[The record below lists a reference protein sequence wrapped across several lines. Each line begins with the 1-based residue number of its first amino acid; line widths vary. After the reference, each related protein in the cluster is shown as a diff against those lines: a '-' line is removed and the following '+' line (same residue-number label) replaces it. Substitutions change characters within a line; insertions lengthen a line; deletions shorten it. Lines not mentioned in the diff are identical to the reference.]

1 MRSKLQVTIIL
12 IVACYSTLFGQ
23 IQIHEKGYTLRYYP
37 NHLAIQF
44 LDSLAFQTAA
54 VEDAF
59 SSVPL
64 SFERSSN
71 PLEIKLL
78 QLRPSQILKINYID
92 NQHQRQSSY
101 IANSS
106 ISSGA
111 IEVYFNHTVAT
122 AFAQSQAALNLGNLL
137 DDKLITYINE
147 CQNDLSIAIYNSYSS
162 SAASGIAGAIN
173 AAYDRGVKVRL
184 IYDGSTSSLMI
195 PLLNPLIPILS
206 SPSSSSYGIMHNK
219 FVIFDAESSDPNQP
233 FVWTGSTNW
242 TTSQIDG
249 PDRNNAIVIQD
260 QALALAYKMEFD
272 EMWGSSSMIPNA
284 VNSKFGPYKADNTPH
299 HFVVGNKVID
309 SYFSPSDDTNGK
321 IIDAINSAETDL
333 EIATMLIT
341 RSDVKNTLLAK
352 YNAGLTNINL
362 LVDSQ
367 NPTGNQ
373 ISAIQAGLP
382 QGHAMVFT
390 LSGIMHHKFLVA
402 DNFNSNSDPL
412 VLTGSHNWS
421 NSAETKNDENTL
433 IVHDANIAN
442 QYFQAFADLYQ
453 QAGGN
458 MEFLGVQ
465 ASSANANLCSIYP
478 NPTSGDCFISWNQI
492 PTDSSTIRVFSAMG
506 MQVLAQKLNPEST
519 NMIRC
524 SMLEA
529 GIYFVSIETAQGK
542 EVFKLIK
549 K

>member
-44 LDSLAFQTAA
+44 LDSLASQTAV

-59 SSVPL
+59 SSAPL

-78 QLRPSQILKINYID
+78 QLRPSQILKINYLD

-195 PLLNPLIPILS
+195 PLLNPLIPILP

-272 EMWGSSSMIPNA
+272 EMWGSNSMIPNA

-309 SYFSPSDDTNGK
+309 SYFSPSDGTNGK

-390 LSGIMHHKFLVA
+390 LSGIMHHKFLVV

-492 PTDSSTIRVFSAMG
+492 PTDSSVVRVFSAMG

-519 NMIRC
+519 NTIPC
-524 SMLEA
+524 SILEA

>member
-44 LDSLAFQTAA
+44 LDSIASQTAV

-59 SSVPL
+59 SSAPL

-78 QLRPSQILKINYID
+78 QLRPSQILKINYLD

-195 PLLNPLIPILS
+195 PLLNPLIPILP

-272 EMWGSSSMIPNA
+272 EMWGSNSMIPNA

-309 SYFSPSDDTNGK
+309 SYFSPSDGTNGK

-382 QGHAMVFT
+382 LGHAMVFT

-458 MEFLGVQ
+458 MQFLGVQ

-492 PTDSSTIRVFSAMG
+492 PTDSSVVRVFSAMG
-506 MQVLAQKLNPEST
+506 MQVLVQKLNPEST
-519 NMIRC
+519 NTIPC

>member
-309 SYFSPSDDTNGK
+309 CYFSPSDDTNGK

-341 RSDVKNTLLAK
+341 RTDVKNALLGK

-478 NPTSGDCFISWNQI
+478 NPTSGDCFITWNQI

-519 NMIRC
+519 NTIPC
-524 SMLEA
+524 SMFEA

>member
-12 IVACYSTLFGQ
+12 ILACYSTLFGQ

-78 QLRPSQILKINYID
+78 LLRPSQILKINYID

-147 CQNDLSIAIYNSYSS
+147 CQNDLSIAIYNSYTS

-309 SYFSPSDDTNGK
+309 CYFSPSDDTNGK

-519 NMIRC
+519 NTIRC

>member
-1 MRSKLQVTIIL
+1 MKSKLQVVVVL
-12 IVACYSTLFGQ
+12 LLAGYSTLFGQ
-23 IQIHEKGYTLRYYP
+23 IQIHEKDYTLRYYP
-37 NHLAIQF
+37 NQLTIQF
-44 LDSLAFQTAA
+44 LDSLAAQT
-54 VEDAF
+54 VVLEDAF
-59 SSVPL
+59 SSATL
-64 SFERSSN
+64 SFEQSSN

-78 QLRPSQILKINYID
+78 QLRPSQILKINYLD

-147 CQNDLSIAIYNSYSS
+147 CQNDLSIAIYNSYST

-195 PLLNPLIPILS
+195 PLLNPLIPILP

-242 TTSQIDG
+242 TASQIDG

-272 EMWGSSSMIPNA
+272 EMWGSNSMIPNPI
-284 VNSKFGPYKADNTPH
+284 NSKFGPYKSDNTPH

-309 SYFSPSDDTNGK
+309 AYFSPSDGANGK
-321 IIDAINSAETDL
+321 IIDAINSADTDL

-382 QGHAMVFT
+382 LGHAMVFS

-402 DNFNSNSDPL
+402 DNFNPNSDPL

-492 PTDSSTIRVFSAMG
+492 PTDSSIVRVFSAMG
-506 MQVLAQKLNPEST
+506 MQVLAQKLNAEST
-519 NMIRC
+519 NTIRC
-524 SMLEA
+524 SMLEV
-529 GIYFVSIETAQGK
+529 GIYFVSIETAQGQ

>member
-44 LDSLAFQTAA
+44 LDSIASQTAV

-59 SSVPL
+59 SSAPL
-64 SFERSSN
+64 SFEQSSN

-78 QLRPSQILKINYID
+78 QLRPSQILKINYLD

-147 CQNDLSIAIYNSYSS
+147 CQNDLSIAIYNSYST

-195 PLLNPLIPILS
+195 PLLNPLIPILP

-219 FVIFDAESSDPNQP
+219 FVIFDAESSDPNKP

-242 TTSQIDG
+242 TASQIDG

-272 EMWGSSSMIPNA
+272 EMWGSNSMIPNPI
-284 VNSKFGPYKADNTPH
+284 NSKFGPYKSDNTPH

-309 SYFSPSDDTNGK
+309 AYFSPSDGTNGK
-321 IIDAINSAETDL
+321 IIDAINSADTDL

-382 QGHAMVFT
+382 LGHAMVFT

-402 DNFNSNSDPL
+402 DNFNPNSDPL

-421 NSAETKNDENTL
+421 NSAENKNDENTL

-458 MEFLGVQ
+458 MEFLDIQ
-465 ASSANANLCSIYP
+465 TSPSNTRLCTMYP
-478 NPTSGDCFISWNQI
+478 NPTAGNCTVNWDQ
-492 PTDSSTIRVFSAMG
+492 TSSTSVKIS
-506 MQVLAQKLNPEST
+506 
-519 NMIRC
+519 IY
-524 SMLEA
+524 SMLGKAVFTQQFSNATAATLSVADLES
-529 GIYFVSIETAQGK
+529 GIYIVSVQTPQGQ
-542 EVFKLIK
+542 EIFKLIK

>member
-44 LDSLAFQTAA
+44 LDSIASQTAV

-59 SSVPL
+59 SSAPL

-78 QLRPSQILKINYID
+78 QLRPSQILKINYLD

-195 PLLNPLIPILS
+195 PLLNPLIPILP

-272 EMWGSSSMIPNA
+272 EMWGSNSMIPNA

-309 SYFSPSDDTNGK
+309 SYFSPSDGTNGK

-382 QGHAMVFT
+382 LGHAMVFT

-492 PTDSSTIRVFSAMG
+492 PTDSSVVRVFSAMG
-506 MQVLAQKLNPEST
+506 MQVLVQKLNPEST
-519 NMIRC
+519 NTIPC

>member
-12 IVACYSTLFGQ
+12 ILACYSTLFGQ

-44 LDSLAFQTAA
+44 LDSLASQTAV

-59 SSVPL
+59 SSAPL

-78 QLRPSQILKINYID
+78 QLRPSQILKINYLD

-195 PLLNPLIPILS
+195 PLLNPLIPILP

-272 EMWGSSSMIPNA
+272 EMWGSNSMIPNA

-309 SYFSPSDDTNGK
+309 CYFSPSDDTNGK

-390 LSGIMHHKFLVA
+390 LSGIMHHKFLVV

-492 PTDSSTIRVFSAMG
+492 PTDSSVVRVFSAMG